1 MSDSFITVVLVL
13 VAAVLIFVVPVAAV
27 SARNDEKAE
36 QNVQVAVTSF
46 VDSIRETRN
55 NNIR

>member
-27 SARNDEKAE
+27 SARNDETAE